1 MKAFRLRRVT
11 LRSAATC
18 LASAWVVFFSPVAL
32 SLDLTVPNTFVP
44 GTPAVAADMNTNF
57 SATAT
62 AVNSKQN
69 RVNGTCPAGQA
80 IQSVLANGTV
90 TCETVPFGAL
100 MNVISGNNGGVA
112 ANTTGYVNVVSNFTP
127 AFDATALVMTR
138 CSGFSSGAG
147 TAFSHRV
154 AVRTPATSGSVTIGT
169 QFYHFPQTPAAN
181 ITIMNTNNDTF
192 LLTAGTSYDFGVN
205 IIDTLVI
212 DICSAVV
219 MVFRR

>member
-1 MKAFRLRRVT
+1 MVSGLLVFT
-11 LRSAATC
+11 SPF
-18 LASAWVVFFSPVAL
+18 AWP
-32 SLDLTVPNTFVP
+32 LDLTVPNTFVP
-44 GTPAVAADMNTNF
+44 GTPAVAGDINTNF

-100 MNVISGNNGGVA
+100 MNVISGNNDSIA
-112 ANTTGYVNVVSNFTP
+112 ANTTGYVNIVSNFTP

-138 CSGFSSGAG
+138 CSGSAGGAG
-147 TAFSHRV
+147 MTFSHRV
-154 AVRTPATSGSVTIGT
+154 AIRTPATSGSVAIGT

-181 ITIMNTNNDTF
+181 IIIMNTNNDTF
-192 LLTAGTSYDFGVN
+192 LLTAGASYDFGVN
-205 IIDTLVI
+205 ILNTLVI

>member
-1 MKAFRLRRVT
+1 MKALRAVT
-11 LRSAATC
+11 LRSAVRC
-18 LASAWVVFFSPVAL
+18 LVSGLFVFTSPLARP
-32 SLDLTVPNTFVP
+32 LDLAVPNTFVP
-44 GTPAVAADMNTNF
+44 GTPAVAGDINTNF

-100 MNVISGNNGGVA
+100 MNVVSGNNGSIA
-112 ANTTGYVNVVSNFTP
+112 ANTTGYVNIVSNFTP

-138 CSGFSSGAG
+138 CSGSAGGAG
-147 TAFSHRV
+147 TTFSHRV
-154 AVRTPATSGSVTIGT
+154 AIRTPATSGSVAVGT

-181 ITIMNTNNDTF
+181 IIIMNTNNDTF
-192 LLTAGTSYDFGVN
+192 PLTAGASYDFGVN
-205 IIDTLVI
+205 IFDSLVI

>member
-1 MKAFRLRRVT
+1 MKLLRRLTV
-11 LRSAATC
+11 RAAARYVAFAY
-18 LASAWVVFFSPVAL
+18 LVFASPIAF

-44 GTPAVAADMNTNF
+44 GTPAVAGDINTNF

-90 TCETVPFGAL
+90 TCETVPVGGL
-100 MNVISGNNGGVA
+100 MNVVSGNNGSIV
-112 ANTTGYVNVVSNFTP
+112 ANTTGYVNIVSNYTP
-127 AFDATALVMTR
+127 AFNATALVMTR
-138 CSGFSSGAG
+138 CSGSAAGAG
-147 TAFSHRV
+147 VVFSHRV
-154 AVRTPATSGSVTIGT
+154 AVRTPATSGAVTIGT

-181 ITIMNTNNDTF
+181 IIIMNTNNDTF
-192 LLTAGTSYDFGVN
+192 LLTAGVSYDFGVN
-205 IIDTLVI
+205 IVDSLNI

-219 MVFRR
+219 TVFRR

>member
-1 MKAFRLRRVT
+1 MKALRAVT
-11 LRSAATC
+11 LRSAVRC
-18 LASAWVVFFSPVAL
+18 LVSGLFVFTSPRVWP
-32 SLDLTVPNTFVP
+32 LDLTVPNTFVP
-44 GTPAVAADMNTNF
+44 GTPAVAGDMNTNF

-100 MNVISGNNGGVA
+100 MNVISGNNGSIA
-112 ANTTGYVNVVSNFTP
+112 ANATGYVNIVSNFTP

-138 CSGFSSGAG
+138 CSGSAGGAG
-147 TAFSHRV
+147 TTFSHRV
-154 AVRTPATSGSVTIGT
+154 AIRTPATSGGVTIGT

-181 ITIMNTNNDTF
+181 VIIMNTNNDTF
-192 LLTAGTSYDFGVN
+192 LLTAGASYDFGVN
-205 IIDTLVI
+205 ILDTLTI

-219 MVFRR
+219 MLFRR

>member
-11 LRSAATC
+11 LSSAVTC

-44 GTPAVAADMNTNF
+44 GTPAVAGDINTNF

-100 MNVISGNNGGVA
+100 MNVISGNNGSIA

-138 CSGFSSGAG
+138 CSGSAGGAG
-147 TAFSHRV
+147 ITFSHRV
-154 AVRTPATSGSVTIGT
+154 AIRTPATSGVVAIGT

-181 ITIMNTNNDTF
+181 IIIMNTNNDTF
-192 LLTAGTSYDFGVN
+192 LLTAGASYDFGVN
-205 IIDTLVI
+205 VIDSLAI